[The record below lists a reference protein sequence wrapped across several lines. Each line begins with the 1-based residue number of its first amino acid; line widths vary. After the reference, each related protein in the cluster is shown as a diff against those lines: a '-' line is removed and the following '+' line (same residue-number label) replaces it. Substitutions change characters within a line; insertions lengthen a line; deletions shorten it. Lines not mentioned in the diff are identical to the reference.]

1 MIVIYPGSFDPFTLG
16 HEDII
21 KRALSS
27 FDKLKI
33 AVSEDNAKTSVFS
46 LTERLEMAE
55 IIAKKYQNV
64 TFASYKGLTVDFA
77 KANDANF
84 ILRGLR
90 GTSDFDNENEAQ
102 LALMNKT
109 LNNSIET
116 IFLISSNNVREI
128 SSTNVRQILSLN
140 GDVTNFI
147 SKEINSY
154 IKALKR

>member
-55 IIAKKYQNV
+55 IIAKKYQPRFSQKDTNKKV
-64 TFASYKGLTVDFA
+64 SGNMLEAC
-77 KANDANF
+77 
-84 ILRGLR
+84 RGD
-90 GTSDFDNENEAQ
+90 S
-102 LALMNKT
+102 
-109 LNNSIET
+109 ET
-116 IFLISSNNVREI
+116 W
-128 SSTNVRQILSLN
+128 ST
-140 GDVTNFI
+140 
-147 SKEINSY
+147 
-154 IKALKR
+154 A

>member
-33 AVSEDNAKTSVFS
+33 AVSEDNSKTSVFS

-55 IIAKKYQNV
+55 IISKKYQNV
-64 TFASYKGLTVDFA
+64 TFASNKGLTVDFA

-90 GTSDFDNENEAQ
+90 GTSDFDNEAQ

>member
-46 LTERLEMAE
+46 LTERLEMAA
-55 IIAKKYQNV
+55 IIAKKYPNV
-64 TFASYKGLTVDFA
+64 TFSSYKGLTVDFA
-77 KANDANF
+77 KENDANF

-90 GTSDFDNENEAQ
+90 GTSDFDNEAQ

>member
-64 TFASYKGLTVDFA
+64 RKCKNYAHKFVHAVKM
-77 KANDANF
+77 
-84 ILRGLR
+84 R
-90 GTSDFDNENEAQ
+90 
-102 LALMNKT
+102 
-109 LNNSIET
+109 
-116 IFLISSNNVREI
+116 
-128 SSTNVRQILSLN
+128 
-140 GDVTNFI
+140 
-147 SKEINSY
+147 
-154 IKALKR
+154 

>member
-64 TFASYKGLTVDFA
+64 TFAPYKGLTVDFA

-90 GTSDFDNENEAQ
+90 GTSDFDNEAQ

>member
-90 GTSDFDNENEAQ
+90 GASDFDNEAQ

>member
-46 LTERLEMAE
+46 LTERLEMAK

-64 TFASYKGLTVDFA
+64 TFGSYKGLTVDFA

-90 GTSDFDNENEAQ
+90 GTSDFDNEAQ